1 MELDLRQIGIILGD
15 VSICQC
21 NVPDNVRGIAINT
34 LYISRNAR
42 ANIYYA
48 GNDISFHE
56 TKQRK
61 KKKNSRPVLQTD
73 RKVIVAFRKYWYY
86 LLYLTAKYWFV

>member
-61 KKKNSRPVLQTD
+61 KKK
-73 RKVIVAFRKYWYY
+73 
-86 LLYLTAKYWFV
+86 